1 MSEEPVTDDQ
11 SHYEVSLTAGQA
23 FLAFVLLLLSL
34 AASFAFGLMIGRS
47 HEADQLLAQNSPAIT
62 DEASPAPAKK
72 PKERIVELSTPE
84 DTFSDAAPA
93 AEPVQPA
100 RTAAAKPQPAVSI
113 KEEATPAPA
122 PPAAAKPAAA
132 GAAIPYY
139 AQLLSTTDQK
149 KAEAFAAKL
158 IDGGFQAAYVD
169 RVGNEKGTLY
179 RVRVNFP
186 SEQAARAA
194 EARLRT
200 FTRDVWITRQ

>member
-34 AASFAFGLMIGRS
+34 AASFAFGLMIGRG
-47 HEADQLLAQNSPAIT
+47 HEADQLLAQNSPAIV

-72 PKERIVELSTPE
+72 PQERIVELATPE
-84 DTFSDAAPA
+84 DTFSDAERVP
-93 AEPVQPA
+93 EPVQPA
-100 RTAAAKPQPAVSI
+100 RTAAAKPAPPVTI
-113 KEEATPAPA
+113 KEEAPPAPV
-122 PPAAAKPAAA
+122 AAAKPVATAAA
-132 GAAIPYY
+132 VPYY

-149 KAEAFAAKL
+149 KAETFAAKL

-200 FTRDVWITRQ
+200 FTREVWITKQ

>member
-34 AASFAFGLMIGRS
+34 AASFAFGLMIGRG
-47 HEADQLLAQNSPAIT
+47 HEADQLLAQNSPAIV
-62 DEASPAPAKK
+62 DEANPAPAKK
-72 PKERIVELSTPE
+72 PRERIVELSTTE
-84 DTFSDAAPA
+84 ETFSDTEPA

-100 RTAAAKPQPAVSI
+100 KKPAAKPAPALTI
-113 KEEATPAPA
+113 KEEAPPAP
-122 PPAAAKPAAA
+122 AAKPAAA
-132 GAAIPYY
+132 AATAATVPYY

-149 KAEAFAAKL
+149 KAETFAAKL

>member
-34 AASFAFGLMIGRS
+34 AASFAFGLMIGRG
-47 HEADQLLAQNSPAIT
+47 HEADQLLAQNSPAIV
-62 DEASPAPAKK
+62 DEANPAPAKK

-84 DTFSDAAPA
+84 ETFSDAEAA
-93 AEPVQPA
+93 AEPVQPT
-100 RTAAAKPQPAVSI
+100 RTAAAKREPAATI
-113 KEEATPAPA
+113 KEEAPPAPA
-122 PPAAAKPAAA
+122 TSPVAA

-158 IDGGFQAAYVD
+158 IDGGFQSAYVD
-169 RVGNEKGTLY
+169 RIGNEKGTLY

-186 SEQAARAA
+186 NEQAARAA
-194 EARLRT
+194 ETRLRT